1 MPSDLET
8 VVETCLVENEFT
20 SSKDDVALVDYIG
33 KPEGV
38 DKLKDVP
45 REKLAAVLACMYHK
59 QYKNTTLYD
68 MLKYLTEMDDKVT
81 KDQYQQ
87 MKETL
92 TTCVQQSQGNDVELL
107 KCVKAVDPP
116 FDYLIATLR
125 DLGEEPLNFCY
136 ERCGLK
142 IPDLKRIYAIG
153 DPKQADKLK
162 DVSKEKMVNVVAC
175 LYDKLYP
182 HQKLYPS
189 LRQLI
194 DRDDTVTSDQ
204 IEQMENTASA
214 CYRKV
219 DGKINNVKFLNCV
232 NITEAPFD
240 HLFAT
245 IRDVQQALQWCYVRC
260 RILISEMYTL
270 QRNRYNP
277 LKDYIQYIPTD
288 KLGCFMACKA
298 EESTMKNP
306 DQTLQKRL
314 TDLINLKK
322 NIDESKRK
330 EMLQTLNKCLTQV
343 PADEDERYYEV
354 IKCINLFQPPFV
366 DILYNNF
373 YSAYNIEKKE
383 LNI

>member
-1 MPSDLET
+1 MKTFAVVLVIGFALQVSNALMPSDLET

-92 TTCVQQSQGNDVELL
+92 TTCVQQCNGINLIRRDYPQGNDVELL

-142 IPDLKRIYAIG
+142 I
-153 DPKQADKLK
+153 
-162 DVSKEKMVNVVAC
+162 
-175 LYDKLYP
+175 
-182 HQKLYPS
+182 
-189 LRQLI
+189 LI
-194 DRDDTVTSDQ
+194 
-204 IEQMENTASA
+204 
-214 CYRKV
+214 
-219 DGKINNVKFLNCV
+219 
-232 NITEAPFD
+232 
-240 HLFAT
+240 
-245 IRDVQQALQWCYVRC
+245 
-260 RILISEMYTL
+260 RILIIRSLRTL
-270 QRNRYNP
+270 HTR
-277 LKDYIQYIPTD
+277 DY
-288 KLGCFMACKA
+288 
-298 EESTMKNP
+298 
-306 DQTLQKRL
+306 
-314 TDLINLKK
+314 
-322 NIDESKRK
+322 
-330 EMLQTLNKCLTQV
+330 
-343 PADEDERYYEV
+343 
-354 IKCINLFQPPFV
+354 
-366 DILYNNF
+366 
-373 YSAYNIEKKE
+373 
-383 LNI
+383 

>member
-1 MPSDLET
+1 MKTFAIVLVIGFALQVSNALMPSDLET

-59 QYKNTTLYD
+59 QYKKTTLYD

-92 TTCVQQSQGNDVELL
+92 TTCVQQAQGNDVELL

-142 IPDLKRIYAIG
+142 IPDLYTLEIYEKNIDVLMQRIPQDKLACAVACKVYREDNPRQITYNILTKAIEIAGLSDDTKTEMRGTLENCHTEGYKKEEMASTLEKSINEADLKRIYAIG

-189 LRQLI
+189 IRQLI
-194 DRDDTVTSDQ
+194 DR
-204 IEQMENTASA
+204 
-214 CYRKV
+214 
-219 DGKINNVKFLNCV
+219 GK
-232 NITEAPFD
+232 
-240 HLFAT
+240 
-245 IRDVQQALQWCYVRC
+245 
-260 RILISEMYTL
+260 
-270 QRNRYNP
+270 
-277 LKDYIQYIPTD
+277 
-288 KLGCFMACKA
+288 
-298 EESTMKNP
+298 
-306 DQTLQKRL
+306 
-314 TDLINLKK
+314 
-322 NIDESKRK
+322 
-330 EMLQTLNKCLTQV
+330 
-343 PADEDERYYEV
+343 
-354 IKCINLFQPPFV
+354 
-366 DILYNNF
+366 
-373 YSAYNIEKKE
+373 
-383 LNI
+383 